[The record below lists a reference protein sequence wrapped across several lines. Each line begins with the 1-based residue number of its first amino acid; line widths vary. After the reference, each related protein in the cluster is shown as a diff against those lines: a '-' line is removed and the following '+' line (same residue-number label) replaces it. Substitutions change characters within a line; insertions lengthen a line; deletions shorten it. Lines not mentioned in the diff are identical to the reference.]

1 MPGRAAAASMAER
14 AALEGLISHAATA
27 SSLDRSG
34 SASPTCWLSLIN
46 STELTT

>member
-14 AALEGLISHAATA
+14 AALEGLIRHAATA

-34 SASPTCWLSLIN
+34 SASPQRLSLIN
-46 STELTT
+46 NPELTT